1 MEEYRV
7 LKSYSERKVFDET
20 IHLEQFQ
27 IIVAEV
33 DSEGN
38 IVDWEAEFLINTAED
53 KVGSKQY
60 ERLRFVLENVSEAFN
75 KPVLVHSDDES
86 FDLCEVEDSDDQA

>member
-7 LKSYSERKVFDET
+7 LKSYSERKVFDE
-20 IHLEQFQ
+20 IFQLEQFR
-27 IIVAEV
+27 IICAEV
-33 DSEGN
+33 DDDGN
-38 IVDWEAEFLINTAED
+38 VLNWEAEFLINPAED

-60 ERLRFVLENVSEAFN
+60 DRLRYVLENVSEAFK

-86 FDLCEVEDSDDQA
+86 FDLGEVEDNDD